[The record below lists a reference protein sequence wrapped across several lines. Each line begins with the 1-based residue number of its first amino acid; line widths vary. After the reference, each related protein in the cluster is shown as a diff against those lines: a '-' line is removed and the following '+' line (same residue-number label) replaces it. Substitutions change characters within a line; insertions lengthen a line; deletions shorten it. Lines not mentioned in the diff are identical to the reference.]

1 MKIVLIGTGN
11 VAFHLGPVLKI
22 KGHKIIQLYGR
33 SEKNCLALA
42 KKLKCPYTTNHLNI
56 LTDADLYIIALRDEA
71 IAPFVKN
78 LTFIPTLLV
87 HTSGSVGLDVF
98 PVKMKNTG
106 VIYPL
111 QTFSRSSK
119 NNPETI
125 PFCIEGSNQKSLK
138 ILKKLSST
146 LSKMVFNVNSKKRA
160 QIHLAAVF
168 ANNFSNYLFVL
179 AEKIL
184 NKNKI
189 PFNIIRPLILETAQ
203 KVQTNTPGK
212 MQTGPAV
219 RGDVAIIKKH
229 LKLLKD
235 FPQMIEIYKLL
246 NKSIDKEYRQ
256 KH

>member
-11 VAFHLGPVLKI
+11 VAFHLGPVLKTN
-22 KGHKIIQLYGR
+22 GHKIIQLYGR
-33 SEKNCLALA
+33 SEKNCLTLA
-42 KKLKCPYTTNHLNI
+42 KKLKCPHTTNRLKI
-56 LTDADLYIIALRDEA
+56 LPDADLYIIALRDVA

-78 LTFIPTLLV
+78 LTFIPTLIV

-98 PVKMKNTG
+98 PGKMKNTG

-111 QTFSRSSK
+111 QTFSKSSK

-138 ILKKLSST
+138 ILKKLSLT
-146 LSKMVFNVNSKKRA
+146 LSIMVFNLNSKKRA

-189 PFNIIRPLILETAQ
+189 PFKIVRPLILETAQ
-203 KVQTNTPGK
+203 KVQNNTPGK

-229 LKLLKD
+229 LKILKD
-235 FPQMIEIYKLL
+235 FPQMLEIYKLL

>member
-1 MKIVLIGTGN
+1 MKIILIGTGN
-11 VAFHLGPVLKI
+11 VAFHLGQALKR
-22 KGHKIIQLYGR
+22 KGHKIIQLFGR
-33 SEKNCLALA
+33 SEKNCLTLA
-42 KKLKCPYTTNHLNI
+42 KILKCQHTTDPMKI
-56 LTDADLYIIALRDEA
+56 LPDADLYIIALRDEA
-71 IAPFVKN
+71 IAPFLKN
-78 LTFIPTLLV
+78 LIFIPTLIV
-87 HTSGSVGLDVF
+87 HTSGSIGLDVF
-98 PVKMKNTG
+98 PLKMKNTG

-111 QTFSRSSK
+111 QTFSKSSYK
-119 NNPETI
+119 DPEKI
-125 PFCIEGSNQKSLK
+125 PFCIEGSNQKSLM

-146 LSKMVFNVNSKKRA
+146 LSKIVYNINSKKRA

-189 PFNIIRPLILETAQ
+189 PFEIIKPLILETAQ

-219 RGDVAIIKKH
+219 RGDVTIIKKH
-229 LKLLKD
+229 LELLKN
-235 FPQMIEIYKLL
+235 FPQMMEIYKLL
-246 NKSIDKEYRQ
+246 NKSIEKEYRQ

>member
-22 KGHKIIQLYGR
+22 NGHKIIQLYGR

-168 ANNFSNYLFVL
+168 ANNFSNYLFVI

-219 RGDVAIIKKH
+219 RGDVAIIIKH

-235 FPQMIEIYKLL
+235 FPQMMEIYKLL